1 MMMMMVMMMMMKAN
15 LLHSFFHFF
24 FVHLWTKFLSL
35 LFKVNRIQSTNF
47 DWQSSQLADVTTIF
61 YKKTSREREERTKKD
76 TTKSYLAVLMA
87 YIKHSSNVLWFD
99 NSLLFSNSYYSGKLL
114 FSTAGGGE
122 MCQQQKNKKEG
133 CCATD
138 LFWMDG
144 WMDEKKHV
152 KKKKKSCVI
161 VDFRGRALFYT
172 STKREKRGNFSGR
185 SAYRKKKIS
194 LRQIMWRNTSRPIT
208 LDR

>member
-1 MMMMMVMMMMMKAN
+1 M
-15 LLHSFFHFF
+15 
-24 FVHLWTKFLSL
+24 
-35 LFKVNRIQSTNF
+35 
-47 DWQSSQLADVTTIF
+47 TTIF

-152 KKKKKSCVI
+152 KKKKSCVI